1 MKVFTGPHISITQ
14 WHWQWR
20 TTFFWPKTLDYLS
33 NFGLV
38 WQVSWC
44 TNFLRLTQMR
54 HKEEYRV
61 FQQKKAVLLW
71 SYPHWIVMD
80 LLIGTKNIPW
90 RSESKNHPSASI
102 RCTKWVLAIFQYDC
116 RSAWELCVKLRIFV
130 GRWFLDPEEGTA
142 QIRNVNWRQGKEQK
156 SKCSKCGTQ
165 TKRRVSR
172 AGPRRFLRQSADI
185 CGGEGW
191 DLGPKCR
198 SSASSV
204 V

>member
-1 MKVFTGPHISITQ
+1 MTLTVTHNLFLAKNIGLLIK
-14 WHWQWR
+14 
-20 TTFFWPKTLDYLS
+20 FW
-33 NFGLV
+33 FGLASV
-38 WQVSWC
+38 MMHKLFEID
-44 TNFLRLTQMR
+44 TDETQR
-54 HKEEYRV
+54 RISSFPK
-61 FQQKKAVLLW
+61 KKAVLLL

-80 LLIGTKNIPW
+80 LLNGTKNIPW